1 MADLEKTGEQTGEL
15 KVGKLYQYVWIVIC
29 GALFGLIPMGIQGSC
44 LGVYYTALA
53 ETFAVPVSSISLYI
67 TIGGIG
73 LIICYPLV
81 GKLYAKYDL
90 RHVLAVFVVL
100 YGVVLFVASQAT
112 SAPMFVACGA
122 LLVVGSCMIFNLGM
136 PTLINRWFKDYS
148 GAIIGICASMT
159 GFGGMLLIPVGS
171 AVMQSG
177 VDFHT
182 PFIVYGVITLV
193 VLLPIVLFGIRSYP
207 ADRGLL
213 PYVSKKSANTSG
225 SAAEAVKEKN
235 WTVDVSKTMK
245 TPAFW
250 TFVIGLGLANFVVLV
265 TRFFATSVNEAA
277 AAGVAVFVS
286 GAVLAT
292 CLSAGQGIAKL
303 VMGFFTD
310 VIKAGPIVIIASAS
324 GILCLLLIWFC
335 PTNFLLPVGGFGFG
349 FYYCSVSVLGPIIAG
364 KLFGTG
370 ENYSIMFSR
379 ANSIA
384 SIFVLPAGVAWP
396 WIAENFG
403 GYGTTFALA
412 IAMIVLFAIF
422 WLTALRAGT
431 KLEHV
436 EDTTTV
442 VDSKE

>member
-1 MADLEKTGEQTGEL
+1 MEDLEKTDKKNDEL
-15 KVGKLYQYVWIVIC
+15 KVGKPYQYLWIIIC

-44 LGVYYTALA
+44 LGVYYTALS
-53 ETFAVPVSSISLYI
+53 ETFSVPVSSISLYI
-67 TIGGIG
+67 AIGGIG

-90 RHVLAVFVVL
+90 RHCLAVFVIL
-100 YGVVLFVASQAT
+100 YGIVLFVASQAPNQPT
-112 SAPMFVACGA
+112 FVICGA

-148 GAIIGICASMT
+148 GTIIGICAAMT
-159 GFGGMLLIPVGS
+159 GFGGTVLIPVGS

-177 VDFHT
+177 VDYHT
-182 PFIVYGVITLV
+182 PFIVYGIITIV

-213 PYVSKKSANTSG
+213 PYVSKKTVNSMG

-245 TPAFW
+245 TSAFW

-265 TRFFATSVNEAA
+265 TRFFATSVNDLAS
-277 AAGVAVFVS
+277 AGVAVFVS

-292 CLSAGQGIAKL
+292 CLSTGQGIAKL
-303 VMGFFTD
+303 IMGFFTD
-310 VIKAGPIVIIASAS
+310 LIKAGPVVVVASIS
-324 GILCLLLIWFC
+324 GIICLLLIWFC

-370 ENYSIMFSR
+370 ENYSIIFSR

-403 GYGTTFALA
+403 GYGTAFALA
-412 IAMIVLFAIF
+412 IAMIVLFAIC
-422 WLTALRAGT
+422 WLAALRTGH
-431 KLEHV
+431 KIEHV

-442 VDSKE
+442 VDAQ